1 MVKITYN
8 GTKFT
13 RRRLPSGRW
22 LTWKAG
28 ESVEVESKRLVAQ
41 LETQRDFD
49 VAKDSSPKV
58 GGGVKTHIKTPKR
71 RGRPPKSKAKP
82 KTKIQEKVDK
92 AIKEPKPKG
101 LKKAKKEKAD

>member
-28 ESVEVESKRLVAQ
+28 ESVEVESERL
-41 LETQRDFD
+41 
-49 VAKDSSPKV
+49 AKELQNNRAFAVEEDAAPKV
-58 GGGVKTHIKTPKR
+58 GGGVKTHVKTPKR
-71 RGRPPKSKAKP
+71 RGRPPKPKAK
-82 KTKIQEKVDK
+82 KEV
-92 AIKEPKPKG
+92 AEPKKG
-101 LKKAKKEKAD
+101 LKKAKKGKAD

>member
-28 ESVEVESKRLVAQ
+28 ESVEVESKRLAEE
-41 LETQRDFD
+41 LKISRDF
-49 VAKDSSPKV
+49 VVEANSSPKV
-58 GGGVKTHIKTPKR
+58 GGGVKTHVK
-71 RGRPPKSKAKP
+71 PPKSRSKPTKSKPKKEVAKP
-82 KTKIQEKVDK
+82 K
-92 AIKEPKPKG
+92 KG
-101 LKKAKKEKAD
+101 LKSKKGKAD

>member
-28 ESVEVESKRLVAQ
+28 ESVEVESEILAEELKANREFAVEEDA
-41 LETQRDFD
+41 
-49 VAKDSSPKV
+49 APKV
-58 GGGVKTHIKTPKR
+58 GGGVKTHVKTPKR
-71 RGRPPKSKAKP
+71 RGRPPKPKAK
-82 KTKIQEKVDK
+82 KEV
-92 AIKEPKPKG
+92 AEPKKG
-101 LKKAKKEKAD
+101 LKKAKKGKAD

>member
-28 ESVEVESKRLVAQ
+28 ESVEVESERLAEE
-41 LETQRDFD
+41 LKANRDF
-49 VAKDSSPKV
+49 VVEENSSPKV
-58 GGGVKTHIKTPKR
+58 GGGVKTHVKPPKS
-71 RGRPPKSKAKP
+71 RGRPRKSKPKKEVAKP
-82 KTKIQEKVDK
+82 K
-92 AIKEPKPKG
+92 KG
-101 LKKAKKEKAD
+101 LKKAKKGKAD

>member
-28 ESVEVESKRLVAQ
+28 ESVEVESNRLAEE
-41 LETQRDFD
+41 LKANRDF
-49 VAKDSSPKV
+49 VVEENSSPKV
-58 GGGVKTHIKTPKR
+58 GGGVKTHVKSPKP
-71 RGRPPKSKAKP
+71 RGRPPKSKAKKEVAKP
-82 KTKIQEKVDK
+82 K
-92 AIKEPKPKG
+92 KG
-101 LKKAKKEKAD
+101 LKKAKKGKAD

>member
-28 ESVEVESKRLVAQ
+28 ESVEVESNRLAEE
-41 LETQRDFD
+41 LKINRDF
-49 VAKDSSPKV
+49 VVEGKSAPKV
-58 GGGVKTHIKTPKR
+58 GAGIKTHVKPPKS
-71 RGRPPKSKAKP
+71 RGRPGKSKPKKEVKSKAKP
-82 KTKIQEKVDK
+82 K
-92 AIKEPKPKG
+92 KG
-101 LKKAKKEKAD
+101 LKKAKKGKAD

>member
-28 ESVEVESKRLVAQ
+28 ESVEVESERLAEE
-41 LETQRDFD
+41 LKANRDF
-49 VAKDSSPKV
+49 VVEENSSPKV
-58 GGGVKTHIKTPKR
+58 GGGVKTHVKSPKP
-71 RGRPPKSKAKP
+71 RGRPPKSKAKKEVAKP
-82 KTKIQEKVDK
+82 K
-92 AIKEPKPKG
+92 KG
-101 LKKAKKEKAD
+101 LKSKKGKAD

>member
-28 ESVEVESKRLVAQ
+28 ESVEVESNRLAEE
-41 LETQRDFD
+41 LKINRDF
-49 VAKDSSPKV
+49 VVEGNSAPKV
-58 GGGVKTHIKTPKR
+58 GAGIKTHVK
-71 RGRPPKSKAKP
+71 PPKSRSRPGKS
-82 KTKIQEKVDK
+82 KIQEKVDK
-92 AIKEPKPKG
+92 LPKG
-101 LKKAKKEKAD
+101 LKKNKKAKKGKAD

>member
-28 ESVEVESKRLVAQ
+28 ESVEVESERLAEE
-41 LETQRDFD
+41 LKINRDF
-49 VAKDSSPKV
+49 VVEGNSAPKV
-58 GGGVKTHIKTPKR
+58 GAGIKTHVK
-71 RGRPPKSKAKP
+71 PPKSRSRPAKSKP
-82 KTKIQEKVDK
+82 K
-92 AIKEPKPKG
+92 KEVKSKPKKG
-101 LKKAKKEKAD
+101 LKKAKKGKAD

>member
-28 ESVEVESKRLVAQ
+28 ESVEVESERLAEE
-41 LETQRDFD
+41 LKNNRDFT
-49 VAKDSSPKV
+49 VEKDAAPKV
-58 GGGVKTHIKTPKR
+58 GGGVKTHVKSPKP
-71 RGRPPKSKAKP
+71 RGRPPKSKAKKEVAKP
-82 KTKIQEKVDK
+82 K
-92 AIKEPKPKG
+92 KG
-101 LKKAKKEKAD
+101 LKSKKGKAD